1 MLSRSFRSIKSETLN
16 LVASSSLLPLSLS
29 CSPLRNSAA
38 ADAPTAAPPPSKA
51 RLAGSSRA
59 ASGKKQ
65 QVPSASAAATPSN
78 KRKSAAAAAA
88 ADADAADAAPSSK
101 RTTPFLPLFLLL
113 AAARLFSSFT
123 NIIHDCDEVFNYWE
137 PLHFALFGS
146 GMQTWEYSSE
156 FALRPWLY
164 LWLHGAVAAP
174 AAALSRA
181 LFGLGFGGSKKVAFY
196 AVRAVLALAS
206 ATAEASLAAAAGD
219 VLGGGSGSGSAGAT
233 RKEARSGGGG
243 GAAAT
248 GSSNSPPRRLPAVSL
263 ILAVLLATSAGM
275 FSAAP
280 ALLPSSFVMLFLTA
294 AAAEVLRG
302 ERPVAVVAAGV
313 VGLLW
318 GWPVASVAFLP
329 YALWVLFASSGNIF
343 KTAAAALALT
353 ALALAPLVLL
363 DRLAYGRWTLSLLN
377 FLRYN
382 VSGDGGDSSLYGV
395 EEWHYYLRNAVLNL
409 GAAVPLA
416 AAAPAVIGVVFAA
429 TRAGIVSPSPA
440 ASASSSVS
448 VSPRALKR
456 LALALLPLPLWAATI
471 SALPHKEE
479 RFLYPVYPLACLAA
493 AAATAAAPASA
504 AAVFGAASKALLPRR
519 RRRSSGRSS
528 GSSSSGSSSSN
539 ISRGSSFYSLFS
551 LALQASLVALAALA
565 GASRV
570 AALLTS
576 YSAPLRI
583 YSSLPS
589 DPPPP
594 PGQKDNSR
602 SSLVCLGAE
611 WHRFPSSFLLPG
623 EAYRLAFV
631 AAGFGGLL
639 PVPFDA
645 SRGGARAAPDS
656 LNDRN
661 ARDERN
667 ELADDAAC
675 DFFVGIAPPLGDAPG
690 AAEERKGGR
699 GEGGGPSGWV
709 ERAALPFLDVNA
721 AAVRALPAPARAL
734 YLPRWFA
741 AGVLRRP
748 SWAAEEGLLR
758 ERGRYVLMERRRG
771 KGGEAR

>member
-1 MLSRSFRSIKSETLN
+1 MLDRSKQKILN
-16 LVASSSLLPLSLS
+16 LVASLSPSLLF
-29 CSPLRNSAA
+29 SPRNT

-51 RLAGSSRA
+51 RPAGNKTSRA
-59 ASGKKQ
+59 KQ
-65 QVPSASAAATPSN
+65 TVSPA
-78 KRKSAAAAAA
+78 SAAAAAA
-88 ADADAADAAPSSK
+88 TTPGNNKRKGASAATAAAAPPTTSSSSK
-101 RTTPFLPLFLLL
+101 KKTTPFLPLFLLL

-123 NIIHDCDEVFNYWE
+123 NIVHDCDEVFNYWE

-146 GMQTWEYSSE
+146 GMQTWEYSSK

-181 LFGLGFGGSKKVAFY
+181 LLGLGFGSSKKVAFF
-196 AVRAVLALAS
+196 AVRAALALAS
-206 ATAEASLAAAAGD
+206 AAAEASLAASAGD
-219 VLGGGSGSGSAGAT
+219 VLGGGGGSAGGAAT
-233 RKEARSGGGG
+233 GKKNKTRSSDAGGGG
-243 GAAAT
+243 STAAAAS
-248 GSSNSPPRRLPAVSL
+248 GSNVPAVSL
-263 ILAVLLATSAGM
+263 ILAALLATSAGM

-280 ALLPSSFVMLFLTA
+280 ALLPSSFVMVFLTA
-294 AAAEVLRG
+294 AAAGVLRG

-318 GWPVASVAFLP
+318 GWPVASVAFFP
-329 YALWVLFASSGNIF
+329 YALWVLVASWKEGTLL
-343 KTAAAALALT
+343 KTAAAAAALA

-363 DRLAYGRWTLSLLN
+363 DRLAYGKWTLSLLN

-382 VSGDGGDSSLYGV
+382 VSGDGGDSALYGV
-395 EEWHYYLRNAVLNL
+395 EEWHYYLRNALLNL
-409 GAAVPLA
+409 GLAVPLA
-416 AAAPAVIGVVFAA
+416 AAAPAVLGVVFAA
-429 TRAGIVSPSPA
+429 TRAGIVSPSAP
-440 ASASSSVS
+440 SSIS
-448 VSPRALKR
+448 VSPRALTR
-456 LALALLPLPLWAATI
+456 LALALLPLPLWAVTI

-493 AAATAAAPASA
+493 AAAVAAAPAA
-504 AAVFGAASKALLPRR
+504 VAAVVGAASAALLPRQ
-519 RRRSSGRSS
+519 RRRSSARRG
-528 GSSSSGSSSSN
+528 GS
-539 ISRGSSFYSLFS
+539 SSFYSLFS

-570 AALLTS
+570 AALLAS

-583 YSSLPS
+583 YSSLPA
-589 DPPPP
+589 DPPAPAE
-594 PGQKDNSR
+594 NR

-645 SRGGARAAPDS
+645 SRGGSRAAPDS
-656 LNDRN
+656 LNNRN

-675 DFFVGIAPPLGDAPG
+675 DYFVGLAPPLGDAPKEG
-690 AAEERKGGR
+690 K
-699 GEGGGPSGWV
+699 EGGGEEGGKGEWA

-721 AAVRALPAPARAL
+721 AAVRALPAPARAF

-748 SWAAEEGLLR
+748 SWAAEEGMLR
-758 ERGRYVLMERRRG
+758 QRGRYVLMERLRR
-771 KGGEAR
+771 